1 MLVLQD
7 ITERSH
13 LEEQLRQSQKL
24 ELIGQ
29 LAGGIA
35 HDFNNILLPIVAY
48 ADFVLQKLGEDHP
61 EAENLKEIISA
72 ADRAKNLVNQ
82 LLAFS
87 RKQLLQTSIVN
98 VNNILK
104 NISGM
109 LRRLIG
115 ENINIEMKLSPGI
128 GNIRADVSQIEQILL
143 NIAVNARDAMSD
155 GGTLTFDTSEVELRL
170 KSTSLSPELFNG
182 NYIVVK
188 VTDTG
193 TGMDEKTKS
202 RVFEPFFTTKKKG
215 KGTGLGMAT
224 AYGILKQHGGQFRW
238 KQNQGKVPP
247 LLSIF
252 PDVSRLKHLF
262 CQAINIPGQM
272 QPCAMLQ
279 FFW

>member
-1 MLVLQD
+1 MPTLY
-7 ITERSH
+7 
-13 LEEQLRQSQKL
+13 
-24 ELIGQ
+24 
-29 LAGGIA
+29 
-35 HDFNNILLPIVAY
+35 F
-48 ADFVLQKLGEDHP
+48 KLGEDTRK
-61 EAENLKEIISA
+61 LKTS
-72 ADRAKNLVNQ
+72 RKLSVQPTGQKTVNQ
-82 LLAFS
+82 LHRS
-87 RKQLLQTSIVN
+87 RKQLCRHHRQY
-98 VNNILK
+98 NILK

-224 AYGILKQHGGQFRW
+224 AYGILKQHGGTIQVEDRQERFTSFIIPRCFR
-238 KQNQGKVPP
+238 
-247 LLSIF
+247 
-252 PDVSRLKHLF
+252 RLKLPVLSNH
-262 CQAINIPGQM
+262 NIPGQM
-272 QPCAMLQ
+272 QPCI
-279 FFW
+279 